1 MMKKMLK
8 KVSALLLSVLMIASL
23 MSSATI
29 VHAEDTTNTS
39 IIPKFTASLSSGAT
53 LKDNQYVWDIT
64 DHPDTHKFV
73 YRIDYTLSSTTD
85 IQPGGIK
92 ITIPKSILKDRNGEA
107 ADAIDISVPSEEE
120 AKSAAKGDDV
130 NYTWTSSKDKD
141 GNDIVVISNTTTRKS
156 EEGFIEVSY
165 TPTKS
170 AFDYKDMQESNPF
183 QATITANN
191 ETKQTDPIK
200 VALNTKIGDDAT
212 TTLYAPTQ
220 LYKNWQS
227 SWGTQPEE
235 TKGMYFLIWD
245 GETNIN
251 NPTQPYTFKIEN
263 TTVSPDLKFIGYSLN
278 TSSGPY
284 TTTNQIENQ
293 TNSKRHDYILTYYD
307 PSKYADKDAYDF
319 TDRIKTTLIPQDA
332 IDSNIVNSSKATW
345 DYKKPSFIPQTAS
358 AFGYKNGDQTIYDY
372 FTDNKISNNNAF
384 TYSAGTFAY
393 SGSWTANDAKDPT
406 SYENKPV
413 TYMVSDDKLYLND
426 KITANNSSDFKIPE
440 NAQQLSSGDYR
451 VKSAKWHIDTQYRE
465 FNDATQKFEQS
476 SHDYTDQDIVHFE
489 AKVNG
494 EYKEVATYN
503 LGTKTATIS
512 DDSVVESLDGSQIV
526 FKDENV
532 TGIRVS
538 TTNAYWY
545 TDLDITPIISLKN
558 SSTVTDAIKKD
569 KELTLHNISTSTITS
584 GTSDDKDKKTLFEQQ
599 YYASDRAVFPEKH
612 SSIKK
617 EVVSTG
623 SDKIKKKYTLRWKI
637 SPRETLTTNSG
648 ISYISQKSGTFYDL
662 LPKGMHLEKGSVSIE
677 TQKGVLDKNSFSY
690 KVTQDYRNS
699 GRDLVKIS
707 VPVAADYYDVYL
719 NSEMSWDAIKDYGD
733 AVVNPV
739 AYETG
744 NDEIYKGSVNDGS
757 VDDCVSLSDSN
768 KQYMT
773 SLDANCKTKRFL
785 FNESKY
791 NIDTITSALSGLKK
805 QVKSENDTTYT
816 NSTYVTS
823 NGSYSYRLRYANTM
837 NDKSSNLIFF
847 DSLEN
852 YQLNG
857 KSSDWHGVLKR
868 FDLSQLRQKGANPVV
883 YVSGHENLS
892 MDDHHDLTDTT
903 IWQPLTDTT
912 DLTQVHA
919 FAIDCRKMADGQD
932 FELNEGESLSAVVY
946 MQAPDHVNETTDNY
960 AKAYNNI
967 YIQSKIISGKTAVDF
982 FNHEDY
988 TEVKYHTATPFTIH
1002 KQSTQDASVAVKGAT
1017 YTLTGTSAY
1026 NTKVN
1031 ESETTGE
1038 QGNATFES
1046 LEKGTYKLKET
1057 STTPDWFLDQHEYTV
1072 KVDKSGVITI
1082 DNQAVNG
1089 QYVVKDAP
1097 RIHGDISF
1105 MKYSTLGN
1113 TPAVGTKFRLSGT
1126 SEYGTDVMEYA
1137 TADNAGKVTFSNIEY
1152 GHYTLK
1158 EVSAA
1163 KGFIPSDKEY
1173 TATISDAGY
1182 GGIVDAELLTNGMP
1196 VIRNEPYHTVQISK
1210 QSAYDGST
1218 IEGATFN
1225 LSGTSDYGHLYNQDA
1240 TSGDNGLATFD
1251 QLESGTYILKE
1262 TEAPENFELNNTQ
1275 YIVKVNQDGTYTIDG
1290 LNKNENKVYRF
1301 DDIPKLNGKI
1311 VVKKVWKD
1319 NKTNAQRKTP
1329 VIRIST
1335 DKDQASSYAILKSGP
1350 IYGYTHSD
1358 DWTISYPQYLSPFS
1372 DVVKAKYPNPSVDVY
1387 DYKTLIKKVKYTNDS
1402 KMVPS
1407 NAIRLDTGVT
1417 QKQIKSWMT
1426 DDGTLYYWTN
1436 AQKIYLNDTTACIYS
1451 GLENATEIDTNLI
1464 DTSEVTNMK
1473 EMFEECHHV
1482 TKLDLSKFN
1491 TSNVTDMSSMFYYCG
1506 DLSSLDISHFDTSN
1520 VNNMKRMF
1528 TNCSSLSVLDLSSFD
1543 TSNVN
1548 NIQSMFHSCSS
1559 LSNVYVSDEWNM
1571 DKVVGTSDY
1580 SNLFD
1585 DDNKLFTTHGVNYSE
1600 YYYGNG
1606 KSFAHYGEGGVFDKK
1621 NTNGVLTTLN
1631 NVVTT
1636 VTNIVTNTI
1645 DSLTGTTS
1653 NDNSTQSATY
1663 VSTDPKQC
1671 TIHKDGDTW
1680 TYEFHVV
1687 DPDATYYATEDFM
1700 SGYTS
1705 SVGKSYVETSKD
1717 KAGTITNTATDY
1729 KEPVKETTTSFNIQ
1743 KNIDGQQFVGTPVY
1757 EKFSSSPNVN
1767 INADPSRTETGYL
1780 SFINKTDV
1788 VTVPNADHLH
1798 VKLYYSTEKATVY
1811 TPDYIGGAWICVWAG
1826 KHPNYSP
1833 NYSKDDYKKSKFAD
1847 IAGMISGGKK
1857 GRTFTY
1863 EKEDDIAG
1871 DSVTFGFHSGFSNQD
1886 YYGYYAVVT
1895 GYDKNNKQLPADTKI
1910 SKSDTTVDVPTEYQD
1925 KSYMFNVT
1933 LSNSDA
1939 TKLAGTKIFGHTAF
1953 TDGKARVG
1961 IKPGETLHIDGLP
1974 KGTTYTITEDSYASF
1989 VTESKNTSGTASTT
2003 SAPTAVFTN
2012 HYQKPEAKKTN
2023 GFKLTNTVKGHYQS
2037 IGKYTYN
2044 VYFKNL
2050 TPEQT
2055 YTYGNGQT
2063 FTADHDGYGYVSVT
2077 LGDKES
2083 VEFKNLDVGASYKV
2097 TQQAEKDTTPSY
2109 KVTNAA
2115 DKGDIV
2121 QSSNQAN
2128 KNESLSTAWENV
2140 DDGEDITVTYINN
2153 VMKYQDIVL
2162 KNKVTGNA
2170 PDKFHYVVTFENLP
2184 ETIQSDVGN
2193 IVPDDGKASVD
2204 VYLDNDE
2211 AVTFK
2216 NIPVTTQYQ
2225 VKEYANAGRASY
2237 QLTSSDESK
2246 ARFEKASDQNA
2257 EAAQDLQT
2265 AQETVDEGEDVT
2277 VTYTNVMPDVA
2288 HISLTKKVQGLEV
2301 HPDRFFKFTISLTN
2315 ATKNQNYSIDLSQG
2329 SEEHD
2334 GMKNPLF
2341 IKTDDNGHASV
2352 DIYLKQNDKIV
2363 INNLPLTAKYSIAE
2377 DDSNHKKDITVN
2389 GQKVDIISERQV
2401 ANDDVVFT
2409 NTFNYILPTGFT
2421 NRHSIAII
2429 CAVIIITTLLLLIFA
2444 RKRIRH

>member
-92 ITIPKSILKDRNGEA
+92 ITIPKSIFKDRNGQA
-107 ADAIDISVPSEEE
+107 ADAIDVSVPSEEE
-120 AKSAAKGDDV
+120 AKSATKDDDV

-141 GNDIVVISNTTTRKS
+141 GNDIVVISNITTRKS

-200 VALNTKIGDDAT
+200 VALNTQVGDSAT
-212 TTLYAPTQ
+212 TTLHAPTQ

-332 IDSNIVNSSKATW
+332 IDSNIINSSKATW

-358 AFGYKNGDQTIYDY
+358 AFGYKNGDHTIYDN
-372 FTDNKISNNNAF
+372 FTDNKISDSNAF
-384 TYSAGTFAY
+384 TYTAGTFAY

-406 SYENKPV
+406 SYEKKNV
-413 TYMVSDDKLYLND
+413 TYKVSDDKLYLND

-451 VKSAKWHIDTQYRE
+451 VKSAKWHIDTEYRE
-465 FNDATQKFEQS
+465 FNDVTQKFEPS
-476 SHDYTDQDIVHFE
+476 YDYTDQDIVHFE

-494 EYKEVATYN
+494 EYKEVATYY

-512 DDSVVESLDGSQIV
+512 DDSIVASLDDKEIV
-526 FKDENV
+526 FKDANV

-545 TDLDITPIISLKN
+545 TDLDVTPVISLKN
-558 SSTVTDAIKKD
+558 SDKVRDAIKKD

-584 GTSDDKDKKTLFEQQ
+584 GDKENDKDYKTLFEQQ
-599 YYASDRAVFPEKH
+599 YYAYDRAVFPHKD

-623 SDKIKKKYTLRWKI
+623 SNKIKKKYTLRWKI

-648 ISYISQKSGTFYDL
+648 TSYISQKSGVFYDL

-699 GRDLVKIS
+699 GRDMVKIS

-733 AVVNPV
+733 AVNNPV

-785 FNESKY
+785 YNEAKH
-791 NIDTITSALSGLKK
+791 NIATITSALSGLKK

-883 YVSGHENLS
+883 YVSAQQNLS

-932 FELNEGESLSAVVY
+932 FELNKGESLSADVY

-1046 LEKGTYKLKET
+1046 LEKGTYTLKET

-1113 TPAVGTKFRLSGT
+1113 MPAVGTKFRLSGT

-1137 TADNAGKVTFSNIEY
+1137 AADNAGKVTFSNIEY

-1218 IEGATFN
+1218 RAGATFN

-1240 TSGDNGLATFD
+1240 TSGSDGIATFN

-1275 YIVKVNQDGTYTIDG
+1275 YIVKVNNDGTYTIDG
-1290 LNKNENKVYRF
+1290 LNKNENGYYRF
-1301 DDIPKLNGKI
+1301 DDIPEPNGKI

-1319 NKTNAQRKTP
+1319 NKTNDERKTP
-1329 VIRIST
+1329 VIRITT
-1335 DKDQASSYAILKSGP
+1335 DKDKVSSYAIFKTGP
-1350 IYGYTHSD
+1350 LIMIDVTTGEPYYA
-1358 DWTISYPQYLSPFS
+1358 SPFS
-1372 DVVKAKYPNPSVDVY
+1372 YVDQAKYRNDDIY
-1387 DYKTLIKKVKYTNDS
+1387 TYRTRITKVKYTNDS

-1407 NAIRLDTGVT
+1407 TAIRLDTGVT
-1417 QKQIKSWMT
+1417 NKQIKSWMT

-1436 AQKIYLNDTTACIYS
+1436 AQKVYLNDTTSCIFTD
-1451 GLENATEIDTNLI
+1451 LENATEIDTDHI
-1464 DTSEVTNMK
+1464 DTSEVTDMQQ
-1473 EMFEECHHV
+1473 MFYQCYHV
-1482 TKLDLSKFN
+1482 KKLDLSKFN
-1491 TSNVTDMSSMFYYCG
+1491 TSNVTDMSNMFYYCG
-1506 DLSSLDISHFDTSN
+1506 SLSSLDISHFDTSN
-1520 VNNMKRMF
+1520 VNNMSKMF
-1528 TNCSSLSVLDLSSFD
+1528 TYCNSLSVLDLSSFD

-1548 NIQSMFHSCSS
+1548 NMQSMFDTCRS

-1571 DKVVGTSDY
+1571 DKVVRTSDY
-1580 SNLFD
+1580 SNMFD
-1585 DDNKLFTTHGVNYSE
+1585 DDNKLFSTHGVNYSE

-1606 KSFAHYGEGGVFDKK
+1606 KSFSHYGKGGVFDKK

-1631 NVVTT
+1631 NVVKT
-1636 VTNIVTNTI
+1636 VINAFTNTV

-1653 NDNSTQSATY
+1653 NDNSTQTATY

-1671 TIHKDGDTW
+1671 TIHRDGDTW
-1680 TYEFHVV
+1680 TYEFNVV

-1705 SVGKSYVETSKD
+1705 SIGKSYVETSKD
-1717 KAGTITNTATDY
+1717 NPGTITNTAEGY
-1729 KEPVKETTTSFNIQ
+1729 KEPVKQPTSAFNIQ
-1743 KNIDGQQFVGTPVY
+1743 KNIDGKQYDDVPLYSRYSHTSNIDDTG
-1757 EKFSSSPNVN
+1757 KAKSSYSNN
-1767 INADPSRTETGYL
+1767 LDTN
-1780 SFINKTDV
+1780 DV
-1788 VTVPNADHLH
+1788 VTIPGAKRLH
-1798 VKLYYSTEKATVY
+1798 VKIYYSTESTSYDWA
-1811 TPDYIGGAWICVWAG
+1811 CVWAG
-1826 KHPNYSP
+1826 NHDDYDPKINYSS
-1833 NYSKDDYKKSKFAD
+1833 SKLGVVSGK
-1847 IAGMISGGKK
+1847 IGGGKENTK
-1857 GRTFTY
+1857 DKASVLEG
-1863 EKEDDIAG
+1863 DIDGNA
-1871 DSVTFGFHSGFSNQD
+1871 VTFGFRSDSSVGF
-1886 YYGYYAVVT
+1886 YGYYAVVT
-1895 GYDKNNKQLPADTKI
+1895 GYDENNNPIQVGTK
-1910 SKSDTTVDVPTEYQD
+1910 KVVSDTNVVDVPTEYRN
-1925 KSYMFNVT
+1925 KSYMFNIS

-1939 TKLAGTKIFGHTAF
+1939 TKLAGTKVFGHTVF

-1961 IKPGETLHIDGLP
+1961 IKPGEKLNINGLP
-1974 KGTTYTITEDSYASF
+1974 KGTKYTVTEDQYENFITESNNA
-1989 VTESKNTSGTASTT
+1989 SGTASTT

-2012 HYQKPEAKKTN
+2012 HYQKTKAKKTN
-2023 GFKLTNTVKGHYQS
+2023 GFKLTNTVKGYYQS

-2044 VYFKNL
+2044 VSFKNL

-2055 YTYGNGQT
+2055 YKYGNGQT
-2063 FTADHDGYGYVSVT
+2063 FTADHDGYGFVTLT

-2083 VEFKNLDVGASYKV
+2083 VEFKNLDVGAFYKV
-2097 TQQAEKDTTPSY
+2097 TQQAEKDTTPTY

-2115 DKGDIV
+2115 STGDIA

-2128 KNESLSTAWENV
+2128 KNESLSTAWESV

-2162 KNKVTGNA
+2162 KNTVTGNA
-2170 PDKFHYVVTFENLP
+2170 PGKFHYVVTFTDLP
-2184 ETIQSDVGN
+2184 ETIQSEAGN

-2204 VYLDNDE
+2204 VYLDNNE
-2211 AVTFK
+2211 TVTFK
-2216 NIPVTTQYQ
+2216 NVPVTTKYQ
-2225 VKEYANAGRASY
+2225 IKEYANAGTASY
-2237 QLTSSDESK
+2237 QLTSADESK
-2246 ARFEKASDQNA
+2246 AKFVKASDQNTNSD
-2257 EAAQDLQT
+2257 QDLQT
-2265 AQETVDEGEDVT
+2265 EIETVDEGEDVT
-2277 VTYTNVMPDVA
+2277 VTYHNVMPEVA

-2315 ATKNQNYSIDLSQG
+2315 ATKDQNYSIDLSQG

-2341 IKTDDNGHASV
+2341 IKTDKDGHASV

-2363 INNLPLTAKYSIAE
+2363 INNLPVTATYSIAE
-2377 DDSNHKKDITVN
+2377 DDSNHKKDVTVNGQNITVN